1 MAVRRQSVIL
11 ACGLAMLWP
20 LFCAAG
26 EPYTPPSNATVLL
39 QRTPG
44 VASSLRAARQPVV
57 QDPAATAEAV
67 AAAIAQA
74 RRSGDPRYYGQ
85 AQALLGAAWLAPEP
99 AAPLRLLRAAL
110 RQQRHDFTAAR
121 ADLDALLAQDPSD
134 ARVRLLRATLSLV
147 QGDPQRARSDCAAL
161 FGQAG
166 LLVTATCFG
175 AAGGLSG
182 QGASSLKAIEL
193 ALARDT
199 DAPPAVRLWALTQ
212 AAEIAER
219 LGDLPRATEH
229 FAKALAEAEA
239 AGENDVYLKAAHADF
254 LLDQQR
260 AAEVKVLL
268 ATETDFD
275 PLLLRLALA
284 ESQLASAGDN
294 AAGRA
299 AAAHRKELLARFE
312 LASLRG
318 DAPHQREQ
326 TMVALHLQ
334 NDPQQALQFAQ
345 QNWAEQH
352 EPADAR
358 LLMQAA
364 IAAKSPAAAQAVL
377 DWMRRTQ
384 NEDVRL
390 KPLATA
396 LSRAP

>member
-1 MAVRRQSVIL
+1 MRRALFIALLCS
-11 ACGLAMLWP
+11 AP
-20 LFCAAG
+20 LTQAA
-26 EPYTPPSNATVLL
+26 TPFTPASADTVLL

-44 VASSLRAARQPVV
+44 AAKALRAARAGGAISDPVQV
-57 QDPAATAEAV
+57 ADAV
-67 AAAIAQA
+67 SAAIAQA
-74 RRSGDPRYYGQ
+74 RRTGEPRYYGQ

-99 AAPLRLLRAAL
+99 AAPLRLLRATL
-110 RQQRHDFTAAR
+110 RQQRHDFAAAR
-121 ADLDALLAQDPSD
+121 ADLDALLTQDPRD
-134 ARVRLLRATLSLV
+134 ARARLLRATLSLV
-147 QGDPQRARSDCAAL
+147 QGDPQRARSDCTAL

-166 LLVTATCFG
+166 LLVTATCLG

-182 QGASSLKAIEL
+182 QGASSLAAIEL
-193 ALARDT
+193 ALQRDA

-229 FAKALAEAEA
+229 FAKALAEAEV

-260 AAEVKVLL
+260 ATEVKALL
-268 ATETDFD
+268 AAETDFD

-284 ESQLASAGDN
+284 ESQLASAGDV

-299 AAAHRKELLARFE
+299 AVGHRNNLLARFE

-318 DAPHQREQ
+318 DAPHHREQ

-334 NDPQQALQFAQ
+334 NDPRQALQFAQ

-358 LLMQAA
+358 LLLQAA
-364 IAAKSPAAAQAVL
+364 LAAKNPAAAQPVL
-377 DWMRRTQ
+377 DWMQRTQ
-384 NEDVRL
+384 IEDVRL